1 MTSGD
6 AWSPGTEAP
15 LLSPPVSSLASPEIR
30 PGRSQRSQRA
40 KLNAVDARA
49 NLALKWLAFAGGA
62 LVLITM
68 FAIAYQVIEGAT
80 MAFDKYGAG
89 FLVHKDWSPSLGHFD
104 GGFVF
109 IYGTVVTSLVSVII
123 AAILGVAIGL
133 FLALMAPR
141 RVAVIVGP
149 LVEMLAAVP
158 SVVLGLI
165 GIYLICP
172 FIAST
177 IEPAVHT
184 VLGFLPIFRAPQTV
198 GNSLFA
204 ASLVLVIMVV
214 PIIAALT
221 RDLFLTVPS
230 ELRDGAEALGSTRWE
245 VIRGVVLP
253 TTSSGVIAACVLG
266 FGRAVG
272 EAIAVSQV
280 IGGEPVVHGNLFLGG
295 NTLASVIA
303 LELPSP
309 VSNLHISAL
318 FYCAAILFVFGLITN
333 LMAQW
338 ISHRFNRGGS
348 SRSRPPRTAVTTP
361 IVTAP
366 GN

>member
-1 MTSGD
+1 MLP
-6 AWSPGTEAP
+6 SPGTEAR
-15 LLSPPVSSLASPEIR
+15 LRSPPVSSLASPPQLPR
-30 PGRSQRSQRA
+30 LSPARRQRA
-40 KLNAVDARA
+40 RLNALDARA
-49 NLALKWLAFAGGA
+49 NSALKWLAFAGGA
-62 LVLITM
+62 LVFITM
-68 FAIAYQVIEGAT
+68 FLIAYKVIEGAAL
-80 MAFDKYGAG
+80 AFGKSGFGFMVHSTWIASAG
-89 FLVHKDWSPSLGHFD
+89 
-104 GGFVF
+104 VF
-109 IYGTVVTSLVSVII
+109 YASTYIYGTLVTSVVSVII
-123 AAILGVAIGL
+123 AAILGISIGL

-141 RVAVIVGP
+141 RVAAVIGP

-177 IEPAVHT
+177 IEPVLHS
-184 VLGFLPIFRAPQTV
+184 VLGFLPIFGEPQSI
-198 GNSLFA
+198 GNSVFA

-221 RDLFLTVPS
+221 RDMFLTVPP

-266 FGRAVG
+266 FGRAIG

-280 IGGEPVVHGNLFLGG
+280 IGAQPLAHLNLFQGG

-303 LELPSP
+303 LQLPNP
-309 VSNLHISAL
+309 VSNLHTSAL
-318 FYCAAILFVFGLITN
+318 FYCAALLFAFGLITN

-338 ISHRFNRGGS
+338 ISMRFNRS
-348 SRSRPPRTAVTTP
+348 QTSPRVKTPPATAVTTP
-361 IVTAP
+361 IAIAP
-366 GN
+366 GA

>member
-1 MTSGD
+1 ML
-6 AWSPGTEAP
+6 ASPRTQAP
-15 LLSPPVSSLASPEIR
+15 LRSPPVSSLASPEISPAR
-30 PGRSQRSQRA
+30 PARRSHT
-40 KLNAVDARA
+40 KLDTLDARA
-49 NLALKWLAFAGGA
+49 NGALKWLAFAGGA
-62 LVLITM
+62 LVFITM
-68 FAIAYQVIEGAT
+68 FAIAYQVIESAVS
-80 MAFDKYGAG
+80 AFNAYGVG
-89 FLVHKDWSPSLGHFD
+89 FLVHKDWRISLGRFD

-109 IYGTVVTSLVSVII
+109 IYGSLVTSLVSLFI
-123 AAILGVAIGL
+123 ATILGVAIGL

-141 RVAVIVGP
+141 RVSAIIGP

-184 VLGFLPIFRAPQTV
+184 VLGFLPIFGAPQAV

-221 RDLFLTVPS
+221 RDLFLTVPR
-230 ELRDGAEALGSTRWE
+230 ELTDGAEALGSTRWE

-253 TTSSGVIAACVLG
+253 TTSTGVVAACVLG
-266 FGRAVG
+266 FGRAIG
-272 EAIAVSQV
+272 EAIAVSLV
-280 IGGEPVVHGNLFLGG
+280 VGGEPVAHINTFLGG
-295 NTLASVIA
+295 NTLASVLA

-309 VSNLHISAL
+309 VSNLHTSAL
-318 FYCAAILFVFGLITN
+318 FYCAAILFIFGLITN
-333 LMAQW
+333 LIAQW
-338 ISHRFNRGGS
+338 ISHRFSRS
-348 SRSRPPRTAVTTP
+348 QITRSRPPRTAVTTTVAAAQP
-361 IVTAP
+361 Q
-366 GN
+366 